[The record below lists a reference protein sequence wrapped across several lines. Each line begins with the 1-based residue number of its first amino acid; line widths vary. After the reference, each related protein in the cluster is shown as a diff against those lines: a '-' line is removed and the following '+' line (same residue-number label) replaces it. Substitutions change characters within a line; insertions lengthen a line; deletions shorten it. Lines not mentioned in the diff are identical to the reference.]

1 MKTVHD
7 SCTRIVIS
15 AVLGLCAMVLL
26 TPSPLHGQLLT
37 FCKQDLADYT
47 AQSNFERFPDGRPK
61 VPEDLMERARELSSE
76 EVWAVLE
83 EKGFHNQY
91 ADGFQILHPETPM
104 VGRAFTVQFIPDRP
118 DGDWIASSNSK
129 AAGIRLLS
137 LWPTKSYAHLGDV
150 LIVD

>member
-37 FCKQDLADYT
+37 FSKQELADYT

-61 VPEDLMERARELSSE
+61 IPDDLLERARELSSE
-76 EVWAVLE
+76 EVWAVLQ

-91 ADGFQILHPETPM
+91 ADGFQVLHPGKPM
-104 VGRAFTVQFIPDRP
+104 AGRAFTVQFMPSRP
-118 DGDWIASSNSK
+118 DIDNIAK
-129 AAGIRLLS
+129 AKAKDHGLARLTNQTAIDMLQ
-137 LWPTKSYAHLGDV
+137 
-150 LIVD
+150 

>member
-37 FCKQDLADYT
+37 FSKQELADYT

-61 VPEDLMERARELSSE
+61 IPRNLRKKRGKCPSRESGLFLNKRGCHNSTPEELRNCLSE
-76 EVWAVLE
+76 
-83 EKGFHNQY
+83 QS
-91 ADGFQILHPETPM
+91 
-104 VGRAFTVQFIPDRP
+104 R
-118 DGDWIASSNSK
+118 
-129 AAGIRLLS
+129 
-137 LWPTKSYAHLGDV
+137 
-150 LIVD
+150 